1 MPSPN
6 RHFLPRGK
14 FMKKSALKKLVA
26 VLASAGL
33 MLLALAPTPASA
45 NQTIRLYI
53 GADTNVKDLWEK
65 ALLPEFYK
73 AYPDYKVEITYDR
86 NGQNDAQT
94 LAKVVASKATRKD
107 PGMDVIDGG
116 MTVQLGGAGL
126 LWRGTPGLLPNL
138 KNVPQV
144 LIKNG
149 KGGIPYRASL
159 VLLAYNSKNVKTPP
173 KTLAEVLAWAKA
185 NPGKFTYNAPSG
197 GGSGFAFVQTVLDTN
212 LTKKEVDTLVTLP
225 NKTLQAKWEKGFETL
240 RELNKVTY
248 GQNGTYPVNNA
259 ATLDLLSKGLV
270 DMGPVWSDQIASAL
284 KAGTMPKDI
293 KTTTISNPSFTG
305 GPAFLGI
312 PNNSPNRNAAR
323 VLVNWVLSPA
333 AQNIIVTGVMNGL
346 PVIPVELL
354 DASAA
359 ASIGAVDITTLRPGY
374 LNSNATDLRSAWAS
388 KVPGK

>member
-1 MPSPN
+1 M
-6 RHFLPRGK
+6 
-14 FMKKSALKKLVA
+14 KKLVA
-26 VLASAGL
+26 IIASGGL
-33 MLLALAPTPASA
+33 MLIAMAPTPASA
-45 NQTIRLYI
+45 ANTIRLYI

-73 AYPDYKVEITYDR
+73 VYPDYNVEITYDR

-107 PGMDVIDGG
+107 PGMDIIDGG
-116 MTVQLGGAGL
+116 ITVQLGGAGM
-126 LWRGTPGLLPNL
+126 LWRGTSGLLPNL

-173 KTLAEVLAWAKA
+173 KTLAELLAYAKA

-197 GGSGFAFVQTVLDTN
+197 GGSGYSFVQTVIDSN
-212 LTKKEVDTLVTLP
+212 LTKKEIEALVTLP
-225 NKTLQAKWEKGFETL
+225 NKPLQEKWEKGFETL
-240 RELNKVTY
+240 RALNKVTY

-259 ATLDLLSKGLV
+259 ATLDLLAKGLV
-270 DMGPVWSDQIASAL
+270 DIGPVWSDQIASAL
-284 KAGTMPKDI
+284 KSGTMPKDI

-354 DASAA
+354 DPAA
-359 ASIGAVDITTLRPGY
+359 AALIGQVDITTLRPGY
-374 LNSNATDLRSAWAS
+374 LNSNAVDLRAAWAS